1 MSTPAW
7 RRRLKVT
14 KLGWWFMG
22 LTLGIGLAAINT
34 GNNLLFLVL
43 GMLLASIVISGVL
56 WGTGDLAHLLARDR
70 AVHGDLVPFDVLE
83 NAIVGGW
90 RPPRV
95 VFRLQA
101 ID

>member
-56 WGTGDLAHLLARDR
+56 SEQSLREDR
-70 AVHGDLVPFDVLE
+70 KS
-83 NAIVGGW
+83 
-90 RPPRV
+90 V
-95 VFRLQA
+95 V
-101 ID
+101 